1 MYCCVLV
8 ASVGMGDAS
17 PCREFIWCRCG
28 SGCFSD
34 ACCDVRVSDMRELGR
49 CIVLSVLVCFVELAD
64 VVNGS
69 RCRLVVLFGTICICV
84 TAPTHTEQGHVVKAN
99 GN

>member
-1 MYCCVLV
+1 MYSCVLV

-34 ACCDVRVSDMRELGR
+34 ACRDVRVSDMWELGSF
-49 CIVLSVLVCFVELAD
+49 IVLSLLVCFVELAD
-64 VVNGS
+64 GS
-69 RCRLVVLFGTICICV
+69 RCRLVVLFGSICICV
-84 TAPTHTEQGHVVKAN
+84 TAPTHTEQGHVVKAK
-99 GN
+99 GS

>member
-1 MYCCVLV
+1 MYSCVLV

-28 SGCFSD
+28 SGCVSD

-69 RCRLVVLFGTICICV
+69 CCRLVVLFGTICICV
-84 TAPTHTEQGHVVKAN
+84 TAPTHTEQGHVVKAK
-99 GN
+99 GS